1 MKRWI
6 KITIPI
12 VVVVLM
18 IGFLGWRIVASKA
31 AKPAKT
37 VTATMQTV
45 SKDVAFT
52 GNVTAKKSANL
63 AFELSGIVK
72 ETYVEVGDTVKKGQK
87 LALLDPQSAELQVAK
102 AHADAASTTSAEY
115 LAWQKAS
122 QDATATIQEDAKS
135 LEQKRQAVRDAK
147 TALDQSKALLEQ
159 RVRESGDSGTT
170 TLTTGSIVV
179 ANEAAYNAAK
189 AALAT
194 AIKTTAKTDASAKKA
209 ADIAYSAYVSAVQ
222 AAPGDTG
229 LSSLQAL
236 SQIAKINAT
245 KTVMRA
251 PFDGII
257 TNKNIEVGELAAAG
271 GAIMTVETP
280 DSFELTSDVPE
291 TDALGLAVGMN
302 ASITFDALPAVEEMP
317 ATVTSIYP
325 AAKEIEGVP
334 TFHVTLTLNDQ
345 LPQLRSGLT
354 TNITVHAASKDNVL
368 AIPRRAVI
376 KKDNKEYVRKQSDK
390 KTSEE
395 VEITTGLVGS
405 DGLVE
410 VTSGVQEGDVLETP

>member
-6 KITIPI
+6 KITIPVI
-12 VVVVLM
+12 LVVAML
-18 IGFLGWRIVASKA
+18 GFLGWRLTAGGLK
-31 AKPAKT
+31 KT
-37 VTATMQTV
+37 IKTTPVNYEDV
-45 SKDVAFT
+45 IKDVAFT
-52 GNVTAKKSANL
+52 GSISSKKSAKL
-63 AFELSGIVK
+63 SFELSGVLK
-72 ETYVEVGDTVKKGQK
+72 DRYVEVGDSVTKGQR
-87 LALLDPQSAELQVAK
+87 LALLDPESVDLEVAK
-102 AHADAASTTSAEY
+102 THADTASTTSAQY

-122 QDATATIQEDAKS
+122 NDTTQLIQENAKS

-147 TALDQSKALLEQ
+147 TALDQSKDLLEQ
-159 RVRESGDSGTT
+159 RVRESGDSSTT

-236 SQIAKINAT
+236 SQIAKINAA

-257 TNKNIEVGELAAAG
+257 TSKNIEIGELATAASP
-271 GAIMTVETP
+271 IMTVETP
-280 DSFELTSDVPE
+280 DDLELTSDVPE

-302 ASITFDALPAVEEMP
+302 ASITFDALPAVEEIP

-325 AAKEIEGVP
+325 AAKNIEGVP

-354 TNITVHAASKDNVL
+354 TNITVHAASKENVL

-395 VEITTGLVGS
+395 VEIATGLVGS

-410 VTSGVQEGDVLETP
+410 ITSGVQEGDVLETP